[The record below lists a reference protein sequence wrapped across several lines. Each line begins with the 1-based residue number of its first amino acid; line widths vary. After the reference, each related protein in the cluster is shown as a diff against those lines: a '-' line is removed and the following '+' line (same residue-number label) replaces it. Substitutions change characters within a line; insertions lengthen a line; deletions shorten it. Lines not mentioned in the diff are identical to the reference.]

1 MLTHRDKTKEIR
13 LTQVI
18 EAKKHANTHNRMKK
32 HFLEIRVFSRVKLK
46 NSKSIEIGQNK
57 QRKGFNHKENQSK
70 HA

>member
-32 HFLEIRVFSRVKLK
+32 HFLEIRVFSRVRLK
-46 NSKSIEIGQNK
+46 TV
-57 QRKGFNHKENQSK
+57 R
-70 HA
+70 A